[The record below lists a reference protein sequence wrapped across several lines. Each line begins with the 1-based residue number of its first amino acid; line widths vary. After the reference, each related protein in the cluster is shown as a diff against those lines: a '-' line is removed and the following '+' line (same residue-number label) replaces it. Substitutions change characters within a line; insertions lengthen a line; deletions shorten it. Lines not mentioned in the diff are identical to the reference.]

1 MISQVLDEGLAIMFT
16 GMGVVFSFL
25 IILIFSML
33 IMANI
38 IKGLNKFFPEAVPE
52 QKTTKVKRPG
62 KDEEEIAIAIA
73 VAKRCMN

>member
-1 MISQVLDEGLAIMFT
+1 MMNLLDEGLVIMLT

-33 IMANI
+33 IMANV
-38 IKGLNKFFPEAVPE
+38 IKYLNKLFPEAVPE
-52 QKTTKVKRPG
+52 QKVAKPKRQG

-73 VAKRCMN
+73 LAVRSM

>member
-1 MISQVLDEGLAIMFT
+1 MISVLDEGLVIMLT

-33 IMANI
+33 IMANVV
-38 IKGLNKFFPEAVPE
+38 KLLNKIFPEAVPE
-52 QKTTKVKRPG
+52 QKNAKPKRQG

-73 VAKRCMN
+73 VAVRSM

>member
-1 MISQVLDEGLAIMFT
+1 MNFAALEEGLVIMLT

-38 IKGLNKFFPEAVPE
+38 MKVLNKLFPEVVPE
-52 QKTTKVKRPG
+52 QKVSKPKRQG

-73 VAKRCMN
+73 LAVRGM